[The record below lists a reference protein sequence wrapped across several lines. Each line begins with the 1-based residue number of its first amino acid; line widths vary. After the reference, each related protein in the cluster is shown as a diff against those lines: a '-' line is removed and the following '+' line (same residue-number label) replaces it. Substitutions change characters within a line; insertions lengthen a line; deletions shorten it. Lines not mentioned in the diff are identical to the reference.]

1 MVENDII
8 FYYLLNSNSLDYK
21 FATIEGKNINSL

>member
-8 FYYLLNSNSLDYK
+8 FYYLLNNNSLDYK
-21 FATIEGKNINSL
+21 SATIEGKNINSL